1 MIFII
6 YNSHQT
12 RIHYYADETDHA
24 RQHTNGPFTLV
35 IFAPILAAILTAIL
49 AAILA
54 AIFAAIFAAISSAI
68 SRRVNYW
75 RFRGDFNR
83 QWFTR
88 VI

>member
-49 AAILA
+49 AAI
-54 AIFAAIFAAISSAI
+54 FAAISSAI